1 MDVQRIDGTRAI
13 GLRVDLVHVV
23 IFRTGI
29 GTAVLTSWSG
39 TDATYMVEDIQL
51 RLVLQTVQ
59 YLVHRH
65 GVFK

>member
-23 IFRTGI
+23 ILRTGI
-29 GTAVLTSWSG
+29 GAAVLSAG
-39 TDATYMVEDIQL
+39 RGIDAADMVKDVQLGLIIQA
-51 RLVLQTVQ
+51 VQ

-65 GVFK
+65 GALQ